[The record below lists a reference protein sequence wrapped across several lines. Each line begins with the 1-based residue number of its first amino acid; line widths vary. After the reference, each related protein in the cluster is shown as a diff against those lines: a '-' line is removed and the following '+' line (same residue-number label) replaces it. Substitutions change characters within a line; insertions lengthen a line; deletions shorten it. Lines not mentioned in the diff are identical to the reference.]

1 MGFNSCV
8 ILEAVQLA
16 GWKESISK
24 GGQAY
29 RKMSEPLIAAAPVDW
44 VRTGAVL
51 AINSAIEINDRLK
64 LREAGPAIIE
74 LFPVLE

>member
-1 MGFNSCV
+1 
-8 ILEAVQLA
+8 
-16 GWKESISK
+16 
-24 GGQAY
+24 
-29 RKMSEPLIAAAPVDW
+29 MSEPLIAAAPVDW